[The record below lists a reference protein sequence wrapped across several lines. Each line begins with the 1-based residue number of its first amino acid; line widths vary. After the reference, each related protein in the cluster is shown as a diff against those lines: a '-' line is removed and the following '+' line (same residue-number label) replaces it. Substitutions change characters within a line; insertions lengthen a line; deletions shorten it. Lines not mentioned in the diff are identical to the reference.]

1 MSAPFDGAHAQ
12 RDTRQG
18 DTREARIGELLP
30 LVRQIARRVRR
41 MVPSAEVDDLIGDGS
56 VGLIRA
62 IDGFDPARGVPLEQY
77 ARRLILGAMLNGV
90 RRMDPVAE
98 RMRRTIRIAER
109 ARYALAHQLGTIP
122 TLHAMEAYVPALAR
136 ARTEAHR
143 RIPLSL
149 DAPLPTGERLA
160 PDSSGDPQAV
170 VAASI
175 ERERLRGAIA
185 ALPQRERQIVLAHY
199 FCERPLREL
208 VAPLRVSPQRV
219 SQLHLLA
226 VERLRAALT
235 DVTLRVSS
243 SA

>member
-1 MSAPFDGAHAQ
+1 MSADQ
-12 RDTRQG
+12 
-18 DTREARIGELLP
+18 REAHVRELLP
-30 LVRQIARRVRR
+30 LVRAIARRVRR
-41 MVPSAEVDDLIGDGS
+41 MVPSAEIDDLVGDGS
-56 VGLIRA
+56 IGLIRA
-62 IDGFDPARGVPLEQY
+62 VDRFDPSRGVPLERY

-98 RMRRTIRIAER
+98 RTRRTIRVAER
-109 ARYALAHQLGTIP
+109 ARYAVAHQLGTLP
-122 TLHAMEAYVPALAR
+122 TLHAMEANLPALAR

-149 DAPLPTGERLA
+149 DAPLPIGERLA
-160 PDSSGDPQAV
+160 PDSSGDPQTV
-170 VAASI
+170 VAAAI

-185 ALPQRERQIVLAHY
+185 ALPQRQRQIVLAHY
-199 FCERPLREL
+199 FYERPLREL

-226 VERLRAALT
+226 VQRLRAALT
-235 DVTLRVSS
+235 DVTRRVSS